1 MAEYVNL
8 RKLLFPAPVAVLL
21 AAFANLIWYYI
32 ASSLF
37 PASADAGKG
46 AVNVYS
52 TVFATIIYWVIGL
65 ILFAVLA
72 RISKRPITHFT
83 ILAIV
88 ALCISFIFPIGAAQ
102 GQLPNGAT
110 LDITMVIV
118 LEVMHIIA
126 AAVGLPL
133 ILNWVKK

>member
-1 MAEYVNL
+1 MTEYVNL

-21 AAFANLIWYYI
+21 AAFANLIWYYT
-32 ASSLF
+32 ASFLF
-37 PASADAGKG
+37 PASADAAKG

-65 ILFAVLA
+65 ILFAVIA

-102 GQLPNGAT
+102 GQLPNSAT
-110 LDITMVIV
+110 LDTTMIII

-133 ILNWVKK
+133 VLRWVKQ